1 MRTLSQSMRGNPATN
16 RQQDIEQNDR
26 ITSLE
31 NRASSLENDVQS
43 INTRLDDTNINKSSG
58 TIGNLHSTDATIT
71 NVNAD
76 TVSADIVNAR
86 EANVDSI
93 DTTSIDTSTLTALTS
108 VNAPIVNASNKVE
121 TVDLNV
127 TGNANIANINFDNFT
142 AEEVNA
148 DKVNSQSIENDGMI
162 STANLTATGNVNAGT
177 VNATDADINSLN
189 TDDGTVTNL
198 TSDKASIKEITD
210 NDILSNR
217 FITNKAYYQD
227 INHIVSD
234 TDYVIIEVPVFT
246 GGIYRLSYQNP
257 VTGEVYF
264 NIVVNNT
271 YDNCYFSYYRGSEA
285 IYFDKVAIK
294 SMKLYIKTWVNGR
307 LFYHCD
313 SLDTTE
319 PPTSYGEWPIDLNE
333 LDYPLFTAT
342 RARATVYTNYVN
354 IGMEDK
360 EYGTAV
366 LSVSTTNNWTL
377 VERQRTDH
385 NPVEYDPSNDT
396 ILYTYIPNQ
405 NVNNDAD
412 VEFNS
417 VKTPSLTIDG
427 INDNE
432 YLIKRES
439 SEALTAEA
447 PKESSGND
455 DTKMDR
461 TSKLLVTEGAIADWD
476 GSTDRAGQAG
486 GAITDN
492 CVVAENQDWN
502 SRLLEYRFA
511 IPGIGQKCFWG
522 GKRGAGNRVYH
533 VDAYSFEE
541 LMEKADIVTPNG
553 GVGVLVSGSKPE
565 HYAYKDDTGTMTI
578 IPDDYFGWS
587 FTRESGTTTFNMT
600 LDPTY
605 SSSISHVNKIVEGEW
620 DAGKVESPEI
630 VTKNDRLFV
639 DNPLNKDSAG
649 LSIKFDGAYKTLSVT
664 KAGNVNVDNDL
675 LAKRNDTV
683 ASNLPVY
690 FDSTNKLAAV
700 SQPFNASEGKRKKA
714 LIASRETSS
723 STDWTLEWD
732 SDIGGAGTVKYFAT
746 TAEANTALAITDPT
760 AEGYIPNDALIII
773 GDAEQDYLKSN

>member
-1 MRTLSQSMRGNPATN
+1 MRENPSVNLQRET
-16 RQQDIEQNDR
+16 EQNDR
-26 ITSLE
+26 ISSLE
-31 NRASSLENDVQS
+31 NRATSLENDVQS

-58 TIGNLHSTDATIT
+58 TIDNFRSSDSTIT
-71 NVNAD
+71 NLNAD

-93 DTTSIDTSTLTALTS
+93 DTARIETGTLTASAS
-108 VNAPIVNASNKVE
+108 VNASTVNASNKVE

-127 TGNANIANINFDNFT
+127 TGNANIANLNFDNFT

-148 DKVNSQSIENDGMI
+148 DTVKSQSIENDGMI
-162 STANLTATGNVNAGT
+162 STADLAATGNVNAGT
-177 VNATDADINSLN
+177 VNATDAAVGSL
-189 TDDGTVTNL
+189 TADEGTVTNFES
-198 TSDKASIKEITD
+198 TKASIQEITD
-210 NDILSNR
+210 NDVLSNR

-227 INHIVSD
+227 INHVISD

-271 YDNCYFSYYRGSEA
+271 YDNCYFSYYRGAEA
-285 IYFDKVAIK
+285 IYFDQVAIK

-385 NPVEYDPSNDT
+385 NPVEYDPSTDT

-417 VKTPSLTIDG
+417 VKASSLTIDP
-427 INDNE
+427 IDNNK
-432 YLIKRES
+432 YLIKRPE

-447 PKESSGND
+447 PKESNGYNSD
-455 DTKMDR
+455 DTKMNR
-461 TSKLLVTEGAIADWD
+461 TSRLLVTEGAVADWD
-476 GSTDRAGQAG
+476 GSTERVGQAG
-486 GAITDN
+486 GAVTDN
-492 CVVAENQDWN
+492 CIGAEVQDWN
-502 SRLLEYRFA
+502 GRLLEYRFV
-511 IPGIGQKCFWG
+511 IPGMGTKFFWG
-522 GKRGAGNRVYH
+522 GKRGTSDRVYH
-533 VDAYSFEE
+533 VDAGSFEE

-553 GVGVLVSGSKPE
+553 GTGILLSGNRPE
-565 HYAYKDDTGTMTI
+565 HWAYKDDTGTMNI

-587 FTRESGTTTFNMT
+587 FTRENNVTTFNMIVE
-600 LDPTY
+600 PTF
-605 SSSISHVNKIVEGEW
+605 SSSISHVAKIVEGEW

-630 VTKNDRLFV
+630 VTSNARIFV
-639 DNPLNKDSAG
+639 DNPFNNNSAG
-649 LSIKFDGAYKTLSVT
+649 LSVKFNGAYKTLSVT
-664 KAGNVNVDNDL
+664 SDDNVTVNNDI
-675 LAKRNDTV
+675 LAKRNNTV
-683 ASNLPVY
+683 GQNLPTY
-690 FDSTNKLAAV
+690 FDSTNKLATV
-700 SQPFNASEGKRKKA
+700 VQPFDASEGKRKKA
-714 LIASRETSS
+714 LVASRETSA

-746 TAEANTALAITDPT
+746 TADAETALAITDPT